1 MPIKEI
7 VGIIFSIFK
16 THPLKIMSR
25 KKIILGAGLLLGIGI
40 LLYQSLLSVQLIRSR
55 TMGFYLWS
63 RKRLVAYQRKIIQ
76 DPRLLSSKIEGIKN
90 KLKNLE
96 KQFVPERELTFLFND
111 LKGLINNT
119 QNDLASLDIKPMI
132 AMGVYHKL
140 PFSIT
145 VKGNYAD
152 VVLLLNRLERYA
164 HLIDIKDI
172 KIQPAGEGS
181 LEVVTMSLEAE
192 SFVIKD

>member
-7 VGIIFSIFK
+7 VEIIFSIFK
-16 THPLKIMSR
+16 TRPLKIMSR
-25 KKIILGAGLLLGIGI
+25 KKIILGIGLLLGIGI
-40 LLYQSLLSVQLIRSR
+40 LLYQSLLSAQLIRSR

-63 RKRLVAYQRKIIQ
+63 RKRLVTYQRKIIQ

-90 KLKNLE
+90 KLNNLE
-96 KQFVPERELTFLFND
+96 KQFVPERGLTFLFND

-119 QNDLASLDIKPMI
+119 QNDLVSLDIKPMI

>member
-1 MPIKEI
+1 MPIKDI
-7 VGIIFSIFK
+7 VEIIFSIFK
-16 THPLKIMSR
+16 TRPLKIIPR
-25 KKIILGAGLLLGIGI
+25 KKIILGIGLLLGIGI
-40 LLYQSLLSVQLIRSR
+40 LLYQSLLSMQLIRSR

-76 DPRLLSSKIEGIKN
+76 NPRLLSSKIEGIKN

-119 QNDLASLDIKPMI
+119 QNDLVSLDIKPMM
-132 AMGVYHKL
+132 AMGVYHRL

-152 VVLLLNRLERYA
+152 IMLLLNRLEGYA

-172 KIQPAGEGS
+172 KIEPAGEGS
-181 LEVVTMSLEAE
+181 LEVVTMSLEVE

>member
-1 MPIKEI
+1 MP
-7 VGIIFSIFK
+7 
-16 THPLKIMSR
+16 R
-25 KKIILGAGLLLGIGI
+25 KKIILGIGLLLGIGI
-40 LLYQSLLSVQLIRSR
+40 LLYQSLLSIQLISSKR
-55 TMGFYLWS
+55 MGFYLWS

-76 DPRLLSSKIEGIKN
+76 DPRLLSSKIEWIKN

-119 QNDLASLDIKPMI
+119 QNDLVSLDIKPMM
-132 AMGVYHKL
+132 AMGVYHRL

-152 VVLLLNRLERYA
+152 IMLLFNRLEGYPR
-164 HLIDIKDI
+164 LIDIKDI
-172 KIQPAGEGS
+172 KIEPAEGS
-181 LEVVTMSLEAE
+181 LEMVTMSLEAE